1 MISVL
6 LHTVDYRGDHAADVV
21 IAYEVLPGETVE
33 ALASRLMGH
42 DQYVSPGCEWIEIR
56 EVLPARGQEGA

>member
-6 LHTVDYRGDHAADVV
+6 LHTVDYRGDHAADAVV
-21 IAYEVLPGETVE
+21 AHELLPGETVE

-42 DQYVSPGCEWIEIR
+42 DSYVGPGREWIEIR
-56 EVLPARGQEGA
+56 EVLPAGRAVER